1 MLHIY
6 ATCYNYL
13 MEDSQYMIFSFLQV
27 GPTWNYIPTLYKLT
41 MYVTT
46 GRAPF
51 WKQSSKNINMSN
63 NRAEVPI
70 TELKKAQSTE

>member
-6 ATCYNYL
+6 VTCYNYL

-41 MYVTT
+41 IVCD
-46 GRAPF
+46 
-51 WKQSSKNINMSN
+51 
-63 NRAEVPI
+63 NRQGTFLETKFQEHQHV
-70 TELKKAQSTE
+70 Q